1 MLHPSPVLHKFGV
14 PPAWLVYHDVQLTS
28 QEYIRDVSKISPRW
42 LVELA
47 PHFYSLNDAIQGG
60 DSGQVGLPGGRGRSK
75 RRKKVDRSSSKVQAM
90 PLHRLV
96 NAIGKSKGGLRTQ
109 F

>member
-60 DSGQVGLPGGRGRSK
+60 DSGQVGLPATRGAWQKQETEEGGQKQFEG
-75 RRKKVDRSSSKVQAM
+75 AGHAAP
-90 PLHRLV
+90 PL
-96 NAIGKSKGGLRTQ
+96 G
-109 F
+109 